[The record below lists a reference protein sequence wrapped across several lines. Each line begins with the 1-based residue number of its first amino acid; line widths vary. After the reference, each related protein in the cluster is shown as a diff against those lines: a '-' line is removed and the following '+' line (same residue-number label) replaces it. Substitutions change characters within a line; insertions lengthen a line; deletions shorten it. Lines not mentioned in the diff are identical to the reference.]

1 MLAWLFLLL
10 VLAANSSSMKD
21 MKYTF
26 SQFRCAMRKNQNTK
40 QTFDKIGMFQ
50 ASVTSHVVSQA
61 AQDTCKCHKSKNVMS
76 YAADTAWEIKTA
88 AVCNSHRRIR
98 K

>member
-1 MLAWLFLLL
+1 
-10 VLAANSSSMKD
+10 
-21 MKYTF
+21 
-26 SQFRCAMRKNQNTK
+26 MRKNQNTK

-76 YAADTAWEIKTA
+76 YAADTA
-88 AVCNSHRRIR
+88 
-98 K
+98 